1 MKVGTRRL
9 TRRRA
14 ILIAGAA
21 AGMALSPGFS
31 RASSGPRLHR
41 WRGTALGA
49 DATIL
54 LHHGDRAAADQL
66 IRRCVAEIERLERIF
81 SLYRRDSAVV
91 VLNRAGGLDNP
102 PLDLVRLLSESR
114 GFWSLTGGAFDPTVQ
129 PLWDLYARHFA
140 RPGADPAGP
149 DPRRLAA
156 VRSRIG
162 FDRVD
167 FDARRV
173 SLAKP
178 GVAVT
183 FNGIAQGYIT
193 DRVADLLRDQGVDK
207 VLVELGE
214 VRALGRHPDGRPW
227 RVGLADPGD
236 PLRTTRT
243 IEIEDGA
250 VATSGGYGTRFDA
263 DGRHHHLFDPA
274 TGLSA
279 NRYRSVSVEAPVAT
293 TADALSTG
301 FSAMALGDARAV
313 VAAAGPVEA
322 LFTLADGANRAFGRR
337 RG

>member
-1 MKVGTRRL
+1 MTTRL
-9 TRRRA
+9 SRRRV

-21 AGMALSPGFS
+21 AGWALTPGS
-31 RASSGPRLHR
+31 LRASSGPGLHR

-54 LHHGDRAAADQL
+54 LRHGDRSAAERL
-66 IRRCVAEIERLERIF
+66 IRGCVAEIERLERIF

-91 VLNRAGGLDNP
+91 RLNRQGALDNP
-102 PLDLVRLLSESR
+102 PFDLVRLLSESR
-114 GFWSLTGGAFDPTVQ
+114 GFWTLTGGAFDPTVQ
-129 PLWDLYARHFA
+129 PLWDLYAGHFA
-140 RPGADPAGP
+140 RPDANPAGP
-149 DPRRLAA
+149 DPRQVAEA
-156 VRSRIG
+156 RSQIG

-167 FDARRV
+167 YDARRV
-173 SLAKP
+173 SFAKP

-193 DRVADLLRDQGVDK
+193 DRVADRLRDQGVDK
-207 VLVELGE
+207 VLLELGE

-227 RVGLADPGD
+227 RVGLADPD
-236 PLRTTRT
+236 NPRKTTKT

-279 NRYRSVSVEAPVAT
+279 NRYRSVSVEAPLAT

-301 FSAMALGDARAV
+301 LSAMPLADARSV
-313 VAAAGPVEA
+313 VAAGCPVEA
-322 LFTLADGANRAFGRR
+322 LFTLADGTHRVFGRR

>member
-1 MKVGTRRL
+1 MTKRL
-9 TRRRA
+9 SRRRA

-21 AGMALSPGFS
+21 AGMALSPGLL
-31 RASSGPRLHR
+31 RASSGPGLHR

-54 LHHGDRAAADQL
+54 LHHADRSAADRL
-66 IRRCVAEIERLERIF
+66 IGGCVAEIERLEKIF
-81 SLYRRDSAVV
+81 SLYRRDSAVAL
-91 VLNRAGGLDNP
+91 LNREGVLDDP

-114 GFWSLTGGAFDPTVQ
+114 GFWTLTGGAFDPTVQ
-129 PLWDLYARHFA
+129 PLWDLYARHFD
-140 RPGADPAGP
+140 RPDADPAGP
-149 DPRRLAA
+149 DPHEIAA
-156 VRSRIG
+156 ARSRIG

-167 FDARRV
+167 FDPGRV
-173 SLAKP
+173 SFERP
-178 GVAVT
+178 GMAVT

-193 DRVADLLRDQGVDK
+193 DRVADLLRGQGIER
-207 VLVELGE
+207 VLLELGE

-227 RVGLADPGD
+227 QVGLADPGD
-236 PLRTTRT
+236 PRKTTRT

-279 NRYRSVSVEAPVAT
+279 NRYRSVSVEAPLAT

-301 FSAMALGDARAV
+301 FSAMPLGDARPV
-313 VAAAGPVEA
+313 VAAAGRIEA
-322 LFTLADGANRAFGRR
+322 LFTLADGSTQVFGRR
-337 RG
+337 QG

>member
-1 MKVGTRRL
+1 MTIRL

-14 ILIAGAA
+14 IVIAGAA
-21 AGMALSPGFS
+21 AGMALSPGLL
-31 RASSGPRLHR
+31 RASGGPGLHL

-54 LHHGDRAAADQL
+54 LHHTDRSAADWL
-66 IRRCVAEIERLERIF
+66 IGRCVAEIERLERIF
-81 SLYRRDSAVV
+81 SLYRRNSAVV
-91 VLNRAGGLDNP
+91 LLNRQGGLDNP

-129 PLWDLYARHFA
+129 PLWDLYPRHFA
-140 RPGADPAGP
+140 RPDADPAGP
-149 DPRRLAA
+149 HPREIAA
-156 VRSRIG
+156 ARSRIG

-178 GVAVT
+178 GAAVT

-193 DRVADLLRDQGVDK
+193 DRVADLLRSQGVDR
-207 VLVELGE
+207 VLLELGE
-214 VRALGRHPDGRPW
+214 VRALGRHPGGRAW
-227 RVGLADPGD
+227 QVGLADPGD
-236 PLRTTRT
+236 PRRTART

-250 VATSGGYGTRFDA
+250 VATSGGYGTLFDA

-279 NRYRSVSVEAPVAT
+279 NRYRSVSVEAPLAT

-301 FSAMALGDARAV
+301 LSAMPLGDARAT
-313 VAAAGPVEA
+313 VAAAIRIEA
-322 LFTLADGANRAFGRR
+322 LFTLADGSTRVFGRR
-337 RG
+337 QG

>member
-1 MKVGTRRL
+1 MTKRL

-14 ILIAGAA
+14 IVIAGAA
-21 AGMALSPGFS
+21 AGIALGPGLL
-31 RASSGPRLHR
+31 RASSGPDLYR

-54 LHHGDRAAADQL
+54 LHNTNRSVADRL

-81 SLYRRDSAVV
+81 SLYRRDSSV
-91 VLNRAGGLDNP
+91 VLLNREGVLDNP

-140 RPGADPAGP
+140 RPDADPAGP
-149 DPRRLAA
+149 NPREIAA
-156 VRSRIG
+156 ARSRIG

-167 FDARRV
+167 FDAGRV
-173 SLAKP
+173 SLTKP
-178 GVAVT
+178 GAAVT

-193 DRVADLLRDQGVDK
+193 DRVADLLRGQGVDR
-207 VLVELGE
+207 VLLELGE
-214 VRALGRHPDGRPW
+214 VRALGQHPDGRRW
-227 RVGLADPGD
+227 QVGLADPGD
-236 PLRTTRT
+236 PQRTTRT
-243 IEIEDGA
+243 IEIENGA

-263 DGRHHHLFDPA
+263 DGRHHHLFDPT

-279 NRYRSVSVEAPVAT
+279 NRYRSVSVQAPLAT

-301 FSAMALGDARAV
+301 LSAMPLDDAEAL
-313 VAAAGPVEA
+313 VATAGRIEA
-322 LFTLADGANRAFGRR
+322 LFTRADCTTRVFGRR
-337 RG
+337 QG